1 YHDRL
6 HVNCLLGYLSL
17 CWICSSDKKPVRHLI
32 GNKPDKK
39 PRRYAWDVYRTGGRS
54 RWVGRVI
61 ASTAD
66 KAIWAA
72 GKLVLA
78 LAMTQPTDGT
88 LDLRCATSCAAAG
101 SGSPSVS

>member
-1 YHDRL
+1 MKRREF
-6 HVNCLLGYLSL
+6 
-17 CWICSSDKKPVRHLI
+17 ITLI
-32 GNKPDKK
+32 GGAAVTWPFAARAQQPGKRPLI
-39 PRRYAWDVYRTGGRS
+39 VCLIGGSKAGGNDDRPP
-54 RWVGRVI
+54 GRVI